1 MRIDELIK
9 TLEGDVELVGGNKK
23 SPVVF
28 SVTENKNETVGYV
41 YDGVSIMNNGTVV
54 IELVRDES
62 EDEEEDEENDQ
73 D

>member
-1 MRIDELIK
+1 MKLNELIK

-54 IELVRDES
+54 IELTRED
-62 EDEEEDEENDQ
+62 DEEEDEE
-73 D
+73 

>member
-28 SVTENKNETVGYV
+28 SVTENKNETVEYV
-41 YDGVSIMNNGTVV
+41 YDGVSIINDGTVV
-54 IELVRDES
+54 IELIR
-62 EDEEEDEENDQ
+62 EEDSENEVQ
-73 D
+73 